1 MRCANCGK
9 GVLSATATCPFCGE
23 PFTASARSRT
33 VGVSTPATS
42 AVPRM
47 KMKLARWHIML
58 AGAIV
63 IAGLTSFFA
72 LWATSGLIEPI
83 QRQLDAFGRD
93 DLQAAYA
100 EMSGSFHQ
108 KISFEK
114 FSEFVRSNPSL
125 SHNVSRK
132 FMSRSS
138 SSSMEAGG
146 TGTGDVKGSIT
157 DDQGAVLP
165 VHYALVKENGVW
177 KIKGIHLGQKIA
189 AQPG

>member
-9 GVLSATATCPFCGE
+9 GVLSAAAACPFCGE
-23 PFTASARSRT
+23 PFTANGCSRS
-33 VGVSTPATS
+33 VSVSTPVIS
-42 AVPRM
+42 AVPKM
-47 KMKLARWHIML
+47 KIKLARWHLML

-63 IAGLTSFFA
+63 IAGLTSFFVF
-72 LWATSGLIEPI
+72 WATSGLIEPI
-83 QRQLDAFGRD
+83 QRQLDAFRRD

-100 EMSGSFHQ
+100 EMSVSFHREVP
-108 KISFEK
+108 FEK

-125 SHNVSRK
+125 SHNVSHR

-138 SSSMEAGG
+138 SSSPNAGG

-157 DDQGAVLP
+157 DDLGSVLP
-165 VHYALVKENGVW
+165 VQYALVKENGTW
-177 KIKGIHLGQKIA
+177 RIKGIHLGRKIA

>member
-1 MRCANCGK
+1 
-9 GVLSATATCPFCGE
+9 
-23 PFTASARSRT
+23 
-33 VGVSTPATS
+33 
-42 AVPRM
+42 M

-58 AGAIV
+58 AAAIV
-63 IAGLTSFFA
+63 IAGFASFFVF
-72 LWATSGLIEPI
+72 WATSGLIEPI
-83 QRQLDAFGRD
+83 QRQLDAFRRGD
-93 DLQAAYA
+93 FQAAYA

-108 KISFEK
+108 EISFER

-138 SSSMEAGG
+138 SSSKEAGG
-146 TGTGDVKGSIT
+146 MGTGDVKGSIT

-165 VHYALVKENGVW
+165 VHYALVKENGTW
-177 KIKGIHLGQKIA
+177 KIKGIHVGRKMA

>member
-1 MRCANCGK
+1 
-9 GVLSATATCPFCGE
+9 
-23 PFTASARSRT
+23 
-33 VGVSTPATS
+33 
-42 AVPRM
+42 
-47 KMKLARWHIML
+47 MKLARWHVML

-72 LWATSGLIEPI
+72 FWATSGLIEPI
-83 QRQLDAFGRD
+83 QRQLDAFRRD

-108 KISFEK
+108 EISFER

-138 SSSMEAGG
+138 SSSKEAGG
-146 TGTGDVKGSIT
+146 MGTGDVKGSIT

-165 VHYALVKENGVW
+165 VHYALVKENGTW
-177 KIKGIHLGQKIA
+177 KIKGIHVGRKMA